1 MPTLRDG
8 GSIHVQG
15 IRGVHGAVWMFSG
28 VAVYRYYEN
37 HVIQPKPHVETP
49 APNLVQMEEWELL
62 CPF

>member
-1 MPTLRDG
+1 MHAQALTL
-8 GSIHVQG
+8 
-15 IRGVHGAVWMFSG
+15 AALSG

-37 HVIQPKPHVETP
+37 QVIEPKPHVETP